1 MIIDSHCHLDY
12 PVLYDNLD
20 DIVNKAKLNSVE
32 YLLTISTTLDSFKKI
47 KLIISKYKNIYG
59 TLGIHPH
66 ETKSYTKIN
75 SQFLENLIRNTK
87 KIIGVGETGLDYY
100 YNHSEKEIQKKI
112 FIEHIKCAINLD
124 LPLIVH
130 TRNAEKDTY
139 EMLKSEKK
147 NSNLKILIHCFSGS
161 KEFAKKILDL
171 NCYISISGIITFSNS
186 LNLANIVQS
195 IPLDRLLVETDS
207 PYLSPVP
214 FRGKSNEPSYLKYT
228 VDKLSQIKKLSNEL
242 IMKKTTDNF
251 FRLFNLN

>member
-1 MIIDSHCHLDY
+1 M
-12 PVLYDNLD
+12 
-20 DIVNKAKLNSVE
+20 K
-32 YLLTISTTLDSFKKI
+32 
-47 KLIISKYKNIYG
+47 
-59 TLGIHPH
+59 
-66 ETKSYTKIN
+66 
-75 SQFLENLIRNTK
+75 
-87 KIIGVGETGLDYY
+87 
-100 YNHSEKEIQKKI
+100 
-112 FIEHIKCAINLD
+112 
-124 LPLIVH
+124 
-130 TRNAEKDTY
+130 
-139 EMLKSEKK
+139 KK

-251 FRLFNLN
+251 FKLFNLN